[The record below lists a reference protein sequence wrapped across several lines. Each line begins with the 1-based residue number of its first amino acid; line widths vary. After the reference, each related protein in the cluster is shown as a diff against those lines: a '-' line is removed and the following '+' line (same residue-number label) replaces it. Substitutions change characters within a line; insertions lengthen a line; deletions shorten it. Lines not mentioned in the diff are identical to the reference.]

1 VKNSTQYAK
10 KVGTLLRKLA
20 PGKPKKEP
28 DAQDPI
34 GMIVYSF
41 HLWESTS
48 SKASASWSKLSDEL
62 VDFNELR
69 VSMPAELAELAGDS
83 SDLAHERASRMRA
96 SLRDIYNREHDV
108 SLEAVGAMKKAEIRA
123 YIESLDGM
131 VPFVAARVL
140 EQCFNVHSIP
150 VDGQLR
156 QLLVESDA
164 VDDRADVMEISVW
177 LTRTVK
183 SDDGDTAH
191 RSFQAWVDKEARRL
205 TQANQRRV
213 VTEQKARE
221 ESIKVRRKDRVAS
234 AKQRR
239 IEREAAAAK
248 RAAKAEAAARRQAEK
263 EAAALAKAKEREK
276 AAAAKKKTAKKKV
289 AKKKVTK
296 KKVAKK
302 KVTKKKV
309 AKKKVAKKKVAKKK
323 VAKKK
328 VAKKKVA
335 KKKVAKKK
343 AAKKKRRK

>member
-1 VKNSTQYAK
+1 MKNSSQYAK

-28 DAQDPI
+28 DSNDPI

-41 HLWESTS
+41 FLWESTTT
-48 SKASASWSKLSDEL
+48 KASASWVKLVDSL

-83 SDLAHERASRMRA
+83 SDLAYERSSRMRS

-108 SLEAVGAMKKAEIRA
+108 NLEAVSAMKKAEIRT

-131 VPFVAARVL
+131 VPFVSARVL

-156 QLLVESDA
+156 QLLVESEA
-164 VDDRADVMEISVW
+164 VDDGADVAELSTW

-183 SDDGDTAH
+183 SEDGDAAH

-205 TQANQRRV
+205 AQANQRRAAS
-213 VTEQKARE
+213 ELKARE
-221 ESIKVRRKDRVAS
+221 ETIKSRRKDRVAS
-234 AKQRR
+234 AKERR

-263 EAAALAKAKEREK
+263 DAAALAKAQEREK
-276 AAAAKKKTAKKKV
+276 AAAAKKKAS
-289 AKKKVTK
+289 KKKVTK

-302 KVTKKKV
+302 T
-309 AKKKVAKKKVAKKK
+309 AKQ
-323 VAKKK
+323 K

-343 AAKKKRRK
+343 AAAKKRRK